1 MTLRLIWRRF
11 ARAPSGHR
19 RFAESVR
26 ANTLP
31 TARRGLEGWLV
42 TCALV
47 IGLGASPGAIGQGTT
62 APAALR
68 VVVISDLNESYGSV
82 RYSTAVSHAVKRIT
96 EVRPDLVISTGDM
109 VAGQRLAP
117 PMKRAELEAMWTA
130 FHEAV
135 SDPLGRAGVPFA
147 VTPGNHDAS
156 TGTRF
161 AIDRTVYREQ
171 WLPRRP
177 ALDFVDAS
185 GYPFN
190 YAFAVGPVL
199 FVSLDATY
207 VGHLAAREKRWLAN
221 LLEQHGPR
229 FRYRVVFSHI
239 PLWPFSVGRETE
251 YLGDDELERIL
262 QQHRV
267 DLHLSGHHHAYYPGE
282 KDGVRYIG
290 QACLGAAPRPL
301 LGTGQPSE
309 HAITV
314 IEFPSQ
320 GRISVEGYRGPD
332 FTQRIDR
339 RTLPER
345 VTSKR
350 ATLLRDDL
358 AGAHGSAGPK

>member
-1 MTLRLIWRRF
+1 MLLTVRRRC
-11 ARAPSGHR
+11 A
-19 RFAESVR
+19 
-26 ANTLP
+26 
-31 TARRGLEGWLV
+31 GWLIA
-42 TCALV
+42 CALF
-47 IGLGASPGAIGQGTT
+47 IGLGASPGAVGQATT

-82 RYSTAVSHAVKRIT
+82 RYSTAVSHAIRRIT
-96 EVRPDLVISTGDM
+96 DIRPDLVISTGDM

-117 PMKRAELEAMWTA
+117 PMKRGELEAMWTA

-135 SDPLGRAGVPFA
+135 SDPLARAGIPFA

-156 TGTRF
+156 TGARF
-161 AIDRTVYREQ
+161 ETDRTVYREQ

-185 GYPFN
+185 GYPFS

-207 VGHLAAREKRWLAN
+207 VGHLAAREKLWLAN
-221 LLEQHGPR
+221 LLERHGPR

-262 QQHRV
+262 QRNRV

-282 KDGVRYIG
+282 KDGVRYVG

-301 LGTGQPSE
+301 LGTGHPSE

-314 IEFPSQ
+314 IEFPAH
-320 GRISVEGYRGPD
+320 GRISVEGYRGLD
-332 FTQRIDR
+332 FAHKIDR

-345 VTSKR
+345 VISKR

-358 AGAHGSAGPK
+358 AGAPGSAERK